1 MTSFGVRRLLRRYR
15 CTATVAAVTSAL
27 SIPALFCPPLVRAL
41 EQNPG
46 LTWHGQPWRLVTPL
60 LVQGYGIW
68 QLVFNLAGVLLVGS
82 AVEQRY
88 GAWRWLAVYAAS
100 GVASIAAT
108 SAWFPEWVDSG
119 SSTGVAG
126 LIGAVAIAATVD
138 RAAPPRLSMVYSVFF
153 CAYLT
158 ALAFGGQTV
167 AIVAAAVVISA
178 LLADRF
184 WTRGRL
190 LSAATVALVVASAA
204 ALLAT
209 GEIHGVGLAAGLVIA
224 GLMRAGRGARVR
236 HEAGAGRG
244 AGGGRGAGADSHH
257 HAGA

>member
-1 MTSFGVRRLLRRYR
+1 MTSLGAARLLRRYR
-15 CTATVAAVTSAL
+15 CTAAVAAVTSAL

-41 EQNPG
+41 EQNPA

-68 QLVFNLAGVLLVGS
+68 QLVFNMAGVLLVGS
-82 AVEQRY
+82 AVERRY
-88 GAWRWLAVYAAS
+88 GPRRWLTLYTGAGAL
-100 GVASIAAT
+100 SIAAT
-108 SAWFPEWVDSG
+108 SAWFPHWVDSG

-126 LIGAVAIAATVD
+126 LIGAIVVATVLD
-138 RAAPPRLSMVYSVFF
+138 RTAPARLSMVYSVFF

-167 AIVAAAVVISA
+167 AIVAAAVVVSA

-184 WTRGRL
+184 WARGRWL
-190 LSAATVALVVASAA
+190 PAAAVALVVASAA

-209 GEIHGVGLAAGLVIA
+209 GEIHGVGLVAGLVIA
-224 GLMRAGRGARVR
+224 GLMRVGHAAGARR
-236 HEAGAGRG
+236 AAR
-244 AGGGRGAGADSHH
+244 AGG
-257 HAGA
+257 